1 MKQILLILTGI
12 SLLATNAP
20 SQFIS
25 KKKADSITSALSKT
39 KSRPDSIELLLNLA
53 MYHLLKPD
61 ENKTDLDIAALYVN
75 EVRVL
80 CKTTNSPDA
89 NGYLLFTESF
99 LARKRGDRAAGKKL
113 VEKAIKILESGTNKI
128 HLGEAYA
135 ELGRYYLYNEKWQLP
150 SQRPGMQSVVQG
162 KKVNYELGLKQ
173 DSIKSKDKDILSL
186 TQQNSLQQ
194 ENLRQA
200 RIIRNIII
208 VGIILAIIIIG
219 LLYRQYMQKQR
230 SNQAITQKNEQLQ
243 QLLIEKEWLVK
254 EIHHRVKNNLQMVVS
269 LLNAQTEFLVHPSAI
284 DAIKESRER
293 MQAIAIIHQKL
304 YQLDNN
310 TQVNM
315 HLYIDEL
322 IDNIKYSFA
331 DGERI
336 HFKVDVADVSLDISQ
351 SVPLG
356 LILNEAITN
365 AIKYAYPKNEKGSIQ
380 ISLKHYDADKLQL
393 KVADNGKGLP
403 TGIDIKHS
411 NSLGLQLITLFS
423 EQLEG
428 DIYFINNNG
437 LEITLNFKIFEDKN
451 FEIRKKIA

>member
-1 MKQILLILTGI
+1 MKQVLLILIGI
-12 SLLATNAP
+12 SLFATNAS

-25 KKKADSITSALSKT
+25 EKKADSITSALSKT
-39 KSRPDSIELLLNLA
+39 KSRPDSIELLLDLA
-53 MYHLLKPD
+53 MYHLLKPG
-61 ENKTDLDIAALYVN
+61 ENKTDLDIAALYLNKVK
-75 EVRVL
+75 VL

-128 HLGEAYA
+128 HLGEAYS

-162 KKVNYELGLKQ
+162 KKVNYELALKQ

-200 RIIRNIII
+200 KIIRNIII
-208 VGIILAIIIIG
+208 VGIILAVIIIG

-230 SNQAITQKNEQLQ
+230 SNHAITQKNEQLQ
-243 QLLIEKEWLVK
+243 HLLTEKEWLVK

-310 TQVNM
+310 TKVNM

-331 DGERI
+331 DSERI
-336 HFKVDVADVSLDISQ
+336 HFKVDVADISLDISQ

-356 LILNEAITN
+356 L
-365 AIKYAYPKNEKGSIQ
+365 
-380 ISLKHYDADKLQL
+380 
-393 KVADNGKGLP
+393 
-403 TGIDIKHS
+403 
-411 NSLGLQLITLFS
+411 
-423 EQLEG
+423 
-428 DIYFINNNG
+428 
-437 LEITLNFKIFEDKN
+437 
-451 FEIRKKIA
+451 